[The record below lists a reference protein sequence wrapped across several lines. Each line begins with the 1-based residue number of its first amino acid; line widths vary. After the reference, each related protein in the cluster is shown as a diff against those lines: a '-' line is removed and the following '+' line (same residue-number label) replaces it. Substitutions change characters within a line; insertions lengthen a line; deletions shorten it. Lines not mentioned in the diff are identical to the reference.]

1 MLAKLNDQSN
11 LTQNIIIKKL
21 YNRKTGLNDTTFK
34 LRTKP
39 EALYIIEGLYILEDL
54 NENYKPILKI
64 LLMNDLYKSLSKK
77 LERIRDKSISLENV
91 IYEFKKIHLVTFLKY
106 INKNHNFNLIINFLS
121 QNNNNKQ
128 SIISLSSMIKNFLK
142 KSIRN

>member
-1 MLAKLNDQSN
+1 M
-11 LTQNIIIKKL
+11 
-21 YNRKTGLNDTTFK
+21 
-34 LRTKP
+34 
-39 EALYIIEGLYILEDL
+39 
-54 NENYKPILKI
+54 
-64 LLMNDLYKSLSKK
+64 
-77 LERIRDKSISLENV
+77 ENV

-142 KSIRN
+142 KALEINYFKFICFRDLNYQFYHNYLKFLK